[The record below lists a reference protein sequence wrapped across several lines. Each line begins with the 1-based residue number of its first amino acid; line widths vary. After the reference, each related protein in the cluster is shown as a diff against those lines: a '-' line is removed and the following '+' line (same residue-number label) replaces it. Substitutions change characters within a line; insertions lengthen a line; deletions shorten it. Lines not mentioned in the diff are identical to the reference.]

1 MFKDVQNVICKGEN
15 SERLWK
21 TKYMKRR
28 RGDPWWERST
38 HAVHGCIENVWQT
51 VWGLHSLSLFF
62 SFFPVYLAHSQTHRK
77 DQIKREILPKGQK
90 KYFVQRVYNTL
101 DVFYVVII
109 IFSKLRIRV
118 QLSWRW
124 LDEMGPRFNSSLSS
138 LLSAVTEE
146 AKALLQRL
154 GGESWKTATGFL
166 DSAFSTKGW
175 RVLFKEMVMHK
186 I

>member
-1 MFKDVQNVICKGEN
+1 MKDKVHEKE
-15 SERLWK
+15 
-21 TKYMKRR
+21 KRR
-28 RGDPWWERST
+28 SLMGTIDPRRT
-38 HAVHGCIENVWQT
+38 RLYRKCVADC
-51 VWGLHSLSLFF
+51 LRPPLSLSLFLF
-62 SFFPVYLAHSQTHRK
+62 LSCLSSSLSNTP
-77 DQIKREILPKGQK
+77 KRSNQAWNPSKRAKK
-90 KYFVQRVYNTL
+90 KYFVQRVCNTL

-124 LDEMGPRFNSSLSS
+124 FDEMGPRFNSSLSS
-138 LLSAVTEE
+138 SLSAVTEE